1 MLYYIWKGESMN
13 RLSNNGAQAAAKPKR
28 SSILASNPVMRR
40 LEKVNEHD
48 EVNHATYGG
57 ILGKTVFFMV
67 MTIGGIALQLALANM
82 LATGEVHTLNIKAFE
97 FVIYSGEIIPLIGA
111 VILGIVFQLLAFFV
125 KSSTPVTGALY
136 CVTQGYFISFLVFRV
151 LKGFEYLGALALAL
165 TLLIVL
171 IMAILYTTGAIKVN
185 KKFRMVMLTLFIS
198 AIAISL
204 LTTIAYFIPFT
215 REIVQA
221 IMGNMVISIIVSV
234 LFIIIA
240 ALFLV
245 SDFAVIDMAVTQ
257 QFPKKYEW
265 QAAFGLSFTVLW
277 LYLKVLDLLM
287 TIFGGKNN

>member
-1 MLYYIWKGESMN
+1 MN
-13 RLSNNGAQAAAKPKR
+13 TLQNNGAQTKAKR
-28 SSILASNPVMRR
+28 SSILASNPIMRR
-40 LEKVNEHD
+40 LEKVQEHD

-57 ILGKTVFFMV
+57 ILGKTIFFLV
-67 MTIGGIALQLALANM
+67 MSLGGIALQLALVGVLAPEGAESM
-82 LATGEVHTLNIKAFE
+82 TLSIRGFEFTMATGEVIALVAT
-97 FVIYSGEIIPLIGA
+97 
-111 VILGIVFQLLAFFV
+111 IVLAIAFQLLAFFA
-125 KSSTPVTGALY
+125 KPTTPVTGALY
-136 CVTQGYFISFLVFRV
+136 CITQGYFISFLVFKV
-151 LKGFEYLGALALAL
+151 LRGYEYLGALALAL

-171 IMAILYTTGAIKVN
+171 IMAILYTTGVIKVT
-185 KKFRMVMLTLFIS
+185 KKFRMVMLTLIITS
-198 AIAISL
+198 VAISL

-234 LFIIIA
+234 IFIIIA

-277 LYLKVLDLLM
+277 LYLKVLDLLI
-287 TIFGGKNN
+287 TIFGGSNK